1 MKKYISMILLF
12 ALLLSC
18 CACGVTEETTPA
30 TDVTEATQATEPPLD
45 PTSAEARFGHIDQ
58 TVLLDGYYKIWNPDG
73 VIFMM
78 ENHPEGQFQLLC
90 SIDMEGA
97 VLNPITEFTGSIKG
111 SNFSISNFALEGSGE
126 NFGFIAVNKG
136 DISNLTLENI
146 TLRPSADAK
155 NIGAIAGIN
164 EGKINRCNPT
174 GQLVVEAAAADAAC
188 GGVVGINRGSLSNV
202 IATVDVSYTAA
213 GAAKVSAL
221 VGIAEGGVQEFLE
234 NHGKLTV
241 SGENKTVGLFA
252 GEATDTVFNK
262 CVFGGEDNSLNGQIF
277 NHFTGNPDDDELVV
291 AVNALWRDN
300 NRQPLT
306 EAQKKLRDRVVEEM
320 YKICTVEWKVRQ
332 DLTHTCYCT
341 LSSCHGAYNSNHTIY
356 GIPYNH
362 KGGSLDRF
370 LYCFDEEGYAKD
382 WVYEMDTFDGY
393 DAYIGNDC
401 STSILHAYWTVSN
414 SVDFMRVRYELPQY
428 YDIGGCVAVGGYKH
442 DFDLRSNEWTDIF
455 YEQNTLQ
462 EIYEAFA
469 CARPGDIIASMR
481 EDGGHTR
488 MVAQDPVVIR
498 DQNGLINDTYSCL
511 RTHEQ
516 GMPWTDDATM
526 TASSCRTDW
535 RYSFGALANQYYI
548 PVTCEELLT
557 GEMEPV
563 ECTLTEDADGILGLT
578 TGYIKANY
586 FLDSVTLK
594 ITDSQGNVVMDQK
607 MFTTA
612 ARRAETGDNDQIMR
626 NYKDDYDMAYFGTPL
641 QAVSFVK
648 GETYSYTI
656 TARLGTYDEILLKE
670 DSFTFGN

>member
-1 MKKYISMILLF
+1 MKKYLSVVVLIAILLT
-12 ALLLSC
+12 C
-18 CACGVTEETTPA
+18 CACGAKDKTAEAV
-30 TDVTEATQATEPPLD
+30 EATLD
-45 PTSAEARFGHIDQ
+45 PMSPEAKFGHIDQ
-58 TVLLDGYYKIWNPDG
+58 TVPADGYYKIWNRDG
-73 VIFMM
+73 VKFMM
-78 ENHPEGQFQLLC
+78 ENHPDGKFQFLC
-90 SIDMEGA
+90 DIDMNGA
-97 VLNPITEFTGSIKG
+97 VLSPIGEFTGTIKG
-111 SNFSISNFALEGSGE
+111 DNFIVSNFTLEGNGE
-126 NFGFIAVNKG
+126 NFGFIGVNKG
-136 DISNLTLENI
+136 DVSNLTLEKV
-146 TLRPSADAK
+146 TFKPSANAQ
-155 NIGAIAGIN
+155 NIGSIAGIN
-164 EGKINRCNPT
+164 EGKINRCNPE
-174 GQLVVEAAAADAAC
+174 GQMTVEAAAANAAC
-188 GGVVGINRGSLSNV
+188 GGIVGMNTGTVSNV
-202 IATVDVSYTAA
+202 SATVDVVYTAA
-213 GAAKVSAL
+213 TGAKVSGL
-221 VGIAEGGVQEFLE
+221 VGVANGGTLEFLE

-241 SGENKTVGLFA
+241 FGENKTVGLFA
-252 GEATDTVFNK
+252 GDAADAVFTK
-262 CVFGGEDNSLNGQIF
+262 CVFGGEDNSLNGKLF
-277 NHFTGNPDDDELVV
+277 NNFTGNPDDDELVV
-291 AVNALWRDN
+291 AVDALWRDN
-300 NRQPLT
+300 NRAPLT
-306 EAQKKLRDRVVEEM
+306 EGQQKLRDRVVEEM
-320 YKICTVEWKVRQ
+320 YKICTVEWKVRE

-341 LSSCHGAYNSNHTIY
+341 LSSCHGAYSTNYTIY

-382 WVYEMDTFDGY
+382 WVYGMATFDGY

-401 STSILHAYWTVSN
+401 STSVLHAYWTVSN

-442 DFDLRSNEWTDIF
+442 DFALRSNEWTDIF

-488 MVAQDPVVIR
+488 MVAQNPVVIR
-498 DQNGLINDTYSCL
+498 DQNGLINDTYSYL

-516 GMPWTDDATM
+516 GMPMTDDVAM
-526 TASSCRTDW
+526 TSSSCRTDW

-586 FLDSVTLK
+586 YLDSVTLK
-594 ITDSQGNVVMDQK
+594 ITDSKGNVVMDHK

-626 NYKDDYDMAYFGTPL
+626 NYKEDYDMAYFGTPL
-641 QAVSFVK
+641 QAVTFAK

-656 TARLGTYDEILLKE
+656 TARLGTYDEFVLKE
-670 DSFTFGN
+670 DSFKFG